1 MINSRVPSSLMA
13 SRFATDIMRQQNAIS
28 TAQEQVSSG
37 KQINRPS
44 DAPAESAHLITMR
57 ETASRLEQYDDNSTV
72 AESQLALEEGALN
85 GSINILGRIRELALR
100 ANNGS
105 MDAISLGAINSE
117 ITLALDELYTQSNS
131 RDSFGNFI
139 FSGSSIGQQPFVQA
153 APDTYFG
160 SDSNI
165 NMEVSLGRT
174 IQTGDSGADVFMR
187 IRNGNGDFVTNA
199 DPANTGT
206 GVITG
211 GDVIDSSQFT
221 AENYQISFTSATTY
235 DVVNTDT
242 GTAVATAQSYNEGAS
257 ITADGMTMTIS
268 GDPVAGDIF
277 TVAPSQNQD
286 IFTSVSKLIDAIGI
300 TATTSTASQNAQA
313 QSDLNTGINDL
324 DNALDHLNTIRS
336 RVGTRLSSID
346 SSRSE
351 NSDVALQIARV
362 KSSIE
367 DVDITEAVTR
377 LQDHANTLEIIQATF
392 ARTQGA
398 TLFDFL

>member
-1 MINSRVPSSLMA
+1 MINSRVPSSFTA
-13 SRFATDIMRQQNAIS
+13 SRFTADLMRQQNAVS
-28 TAQEQVSSG
+28 TAQEQISSG

-57 ETASRLEQYDDNSTV
+57 ETISRLGQYDDNSTV

-85 GSINILGRIRELALR
+85 GSINVLGRIRELALR

-105 MDAISLGAINSE
+105 MDEISLGAINSE
-117 ITLALDELYTQSNS
+117 ISLALEELYTQSNS

-153 APDTYFG
+153 APETYFG
-160 SDSNI
+160 SDSNT

-174 IQTGDSGADVFMR
+174 IQTGDTGSDVFMR

-199 DPANTGT
+199 APTNTGT
-206 GVITG
+206 GVITE

-221 AENYQISFTSATTY
+221 GENYQINFTSPTAY
-235 DVVNTDT
+235 DIVNTDT
-242 GTAVATAQSYNEGAS
+242 GNAVATAQPYNQGTS
-257 ITADGMTMTIS
+257 ITADGMTLTIS
-268 GDPVAGDIF
+268 GDPAAGDSFSI
-277 TVAPSQNQD
+277 APSQNQD
-286 IFTSVSKLIDAIGI
+286 IFTSVSNLIDSIGRT
-300 TATTSTASQNAQA
+300 TATASESAQA
-313 QSDLNTGINDL
+313 QSDLDTGINDL

-346 SSRSE
+346 SSRNE
-351 NSDVALQIARV
+351 NSNITLQIERV

-367 DVDITEAVTR
+367 DVDIAEAVTR
-377 LQDHANTLEIIQATF
+377 LQDHANSLEILQATF
-392 ARTQGA
+392 ARTQG
-398 TLFDFL
+398 TSLFDFL